1 MVQVRHV
8 TQTSAIGVPGA
19 RFALALARRP
29 RKSWKT
35 PESGWSVS
43 DPIGF
48 SLLSCDPTGHSA
60 RWCFGFTACAFALL
74 VSTACS
80 SDDSHDASSSALAA
94 PELTSITPMTGA
106 LHLKWT
112 THQHDCDSFE
122 GERKTSALAF
132 AAAFSVPGSVD
143 NEMDAT
149 ATDPAETYTYR
160 LRCKKGSTFSPY
172 SNEMSGSP

>member
-1 MVQVRHV
+1 
-8 TQTSAIGVPGA
+8 
-19 RFALALARRP
+19 
-29 RKSWKT
+29 
-35 PESGWSVS
+35 VS
-43 DPIGF
+43 DKTGYTG
-48 SLLSCDPTGHSA
+48 LSRDPSGHKA
-60 RWCFGFTACAFALL
+60 RWWFGFTACAFALL
-74 VSTACS
+74 FSTACGS
-80 SDDSHDASSSALAA
+80 GDDHEASNAAPAA
-94 PELTSITPMTGA
+94 PELTAITPMAGA

-122 GERKTSALAF
+122 GERKTSTQAF
-132 AAAFSVPGSVD
+132 AAVFSVPGSVD